1 MFAPWR
7 LIATSRTRMVGD
19 AFAIERITHGP
30 AYARPER
37 TLAFIPQGISTMNKT
52 ELVDAVA
59 ADADLSKA
67 DASRAVDAM
76 IDSVTS
82 ALKKGDKVSLVGFGV
97 FSVRERA
104 ARQGRNPKTGQ
115 SITIPAGKTP
125 GFKAG
130 KALKDAVN

>member
-1 MFAPWR
+1 
-7 LIATSRTRMVGD
+7 
-19 AFAIERITHGP
+19 
-30 AYARPER
+30 
-37 TLAFIPQGISTMNKT
+37 MNKT

-59 ADADLSKA
+59 ADADLTKSE
-67 DASRAVDAM
+67 ASRAVDAV
-76 IDSVTS
+76 IDAVTN
-82 ALKKGDKVSLVGFGV
+82 ALKQDDKVSLVGFGV

-115 SITIPAGKTP
+115 SIRIPAGKTP